1 MALVLPMTTHTK
13 KKKPVYVGLSISR
26 QQMELTVFSV
36 KHSAIESVVSVPT
49 PLGLF
54 DEDGDQILEP
64 MLLKE
69 SLSQLLRS
77 AKPRPTHVHLSLPGT
92 LLRMVELPR
101 MDAKGLYVSLSSEAE
116 RYKSFDGTEA
126 VVDFVSLENPHL
138 AANQQQII
146 FGAVRSDSLAI
157 YTKILKDLRLK
168 AASIN
173 LEPLNVLRAMAGTG
187 ILDGLIQQIGT
198 EAYWGS
204 IFVEPTRIR
213 LFVWQCNRLVALR
226 ETAMETTGFSQIDGD
241 SLVIEDILEEI
252 RRTTKSNQP
261 SLWLSHNLPPAM
273 GKALSQR
280 LESPVVVA
288 SLGTSLSLPAQPVS
302 ASAAGAALTSVVAF
316 PFEFDINEGISPSGV
331 SSSNNASM
339 ADLGGD
345 DGPPALIMAGA
356 ACLILS
362 VLVTGVLF
370 LMATM
375 AEQQI
380 QPLTSNRDSMR
391 MQVASLEGRQAE
403 LRRKLELDK
412 SLLEAVH
419 NARLRNRVYVA
430 LTDDL
435 KRKTPQQLWIQSMKV
450 GQSLEVQ
457 GKAMHQNAVLDF
469 ARSFDSAPYTQSVL
483 IDSIKEEKLKTSV
496 VYDFKLSGGVRLA
509 PELMPPEE
517 NPPAAEG
524 AVPPEPGA

>member
-1 MALVLPMTTHTK
+1 MALVSPMTTNAK

-26 QQMELTVFSV
+26 QLIELTTFSV
-36 KHSAIESVVSVPT
+36 KNSAIETVVSLPT
-49 PLGLF
+49 PVGLF
-54 DEDGDQILEP
+54 DSDGDQILEP
-64 MLLKE
+64 VLLKE
-69 SLSQLLRS
+69 ILSQLTRS
-77 AKPRPTHVHLSLPGT
+77 MKPRPTHVHLSLPGT

-101 MDAKGLYVSLSSEAE
+101 MEAKSLYVSLSSEAE

-146 FGAVRSDSLAI
+146 FGAIRSDSLAI
-157 YTKILKDLRLK
+157 YSKVLKDLRIK
-168 AASIN
+168 TASIN

-204 IFVEPTRIR
+204 IFVEPTRVR

-226 ETAMETTGFSQIDGD
+226 ETAMETTDFSQVDGD

-252 RRTTKSNQP
+252 RRTTKSIQP

-273 GKALSQR
+273 GRMLSQR

-288 SLGTSLSLPAQPVS
+288 SLGTSLALPAQPVS
-302 ASAAGAALTSVVAF
+302 PAAAGAALTSVVAF

-331 SSSNNASM
+331 STPGNSASSE
-339 ADLGGD
+339 LGGNE
-345 DGPPALIMAGA
+345 GPPTLIIAGV
-356 ACLILS
+356 ACLVLS
-362 VLVTGVLF
+362 VLACGILF
-370 LMATM
+370 LLSVAV
-375 AEQQI
+375 EQQI
-380 QPLTSNRDSMR
+380 QPLTNQRDSVR

-403 LRRKLELDK
+403 LRRKLELDQ
-412 SLLEAVH
+412 SLLQAIH

-435 KRKTPQQLWIQSMKV
+435 KRKTPQQLWIQTMKV
-450 GQSLEVQ
+450 GTALEMD
-457 GKAMHQNAVLDF
+457 GKSMNQNAVLDF
-469 ARSFDSAPYTQSVL
+469 ARSFDSAPYTQAVL
-483 IDSIKEEKLKTSV
+483 IDSIKEEKLKNTL
-496 VYDFKLSGGVRLA
+496 VYDFKISGGVRLV
-509 PELMPPEE
+509 PELIPEE
-517 NPPAAEG
+517 KTPSENGE
-524 AVPPEPGA
+524 VPPEPGA